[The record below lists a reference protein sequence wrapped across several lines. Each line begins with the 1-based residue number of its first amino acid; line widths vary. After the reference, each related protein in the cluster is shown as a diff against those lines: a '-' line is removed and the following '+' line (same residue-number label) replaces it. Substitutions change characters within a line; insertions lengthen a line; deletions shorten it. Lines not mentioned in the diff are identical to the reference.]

1 MSILNF
7 AVRRTLSEH
16 FSKEEL
22 DKVFV
27 PPKPKLESLVATMEK
42 AKQRTGCQS

>member
-1 MSILNF
+1 MQIDINEY
-7 AVRRTLSEH
+7 LSEH

-22 DKVFV
+22 DKAFV

-42 AKQRTGCQS
+42 VKQRTGCKS

>member
-1 MSILNF
+1 MQIDINEY
-7 AVRRTLSEH
+7 LSEH

-22 DKVFV
+22 DKAFV

-42 AKQRTGCQS
+42 AKQRTGSKS